1 MRCKAYERRL
11 DNQAWVNGQ
20 YVHLA
25 LISALSAVMS
35 KDNYI
40 DYPDMPL
47 TEKKKKKK
55 EREAIQPSN
64 KKYDDIALQKDQE
77 YRDLWMTLY

>member
-1 MRCKAYERRL
+1 M
-11 DNQAWVNGQ
+11 N
-20 YVHLA
+20 
-25 LISALSAVMS
+25 

-47 TEKKKKKK
+47 TEKAKQKK
-55 EREAIQPSN
+55 ETLQPSN

-77 YRDLWMTLY
+77 YRDLWMSFY

>member
-1 MRCKAYERRL
+1 MRDVL

-47 TEKKKKKK
+47 TEKAKQKK
-55 EREAIQPSN
+55 E
-64 KKYDDIALQKDQE
+64 KGGY
-77 YRDLWMTLY
+77 TT